1 MQCSWIQVQVQS
13 SEQSDMILLLAVT
26 AVQSETK
33 RDYTASVLKDSP
45 NFKINLHTLDYA
57 NELTL

>member
-1 MQCSWIQVQVQS
+1 
-13 SEQSDMILLLAVT
+13 MILLLAVT
-26 AVQSETK
+26 AVQSETR